1 MYREIITPSADEN
14 NFSAFIKD
22 AKQRQVEKRILGYIK
37 KVIRNSPNGYCC
49 VKQEVIRK
57 ALKVRKQ
64 SVTDACRAIVER
76 GELIRIEVKNKNRKN
91 PKYYYFL
98 PTAEL
103 SGNSIKSSYSQEGT
117 RTKEAYSQIEDLLKI
132 KAERI
137 EAGRIKVV
145 PNFFEIESWKN
156 LDKISLIEK
165 YIDAGLMVTP
175 LVEGKKFPPQG
186 WSKEYLRT
194 QSKDDLLNYFRQNP
208 QPDVGCWMPNN
219 YVVVDADDLNE
230 FYRLTDG
237 ETWETLTVTSGRA
250 EGGLHF
256 WFRHGG
262 TIGSGTGI
270 RPNLDYKSS
279 GSLVVLPPS
288 VHKSGAVY
296 QWKNLVAP
304 ADAPQLIQ
312 DLYDTREN
320 LKKDTALERIET
332 ARHSSLPTLTAD
344 TVLKEKERYKR
355 LFPIGRR
362 LRFRL
367 DAEQVAAKLH
377 RLNQLCCRPPLN
389 EKRMRKLINDV
400 LFSANRIDFRK
411 D

>member
-14 NFSAFIKD
+14 NYSAFID
-22 AKQRQVEKRILGYIK
+22 DSKQGQVEKRILAYIK
-37 KVIRNSPNGYCC
+37 KVISNSANGYCC
-49 VKQEVIRK
+49 VSQAVIRR

-76 GELIRIEVKNKNRKN
+76 GDLIRIEVKNKNRKN
-91 PKYYYFL
+91 QKYYYFL
-98 PTAEL
+98 PNAEL
-103 SGNSIKSSYSQEGT
+103 SGNSNKSSFSQEGAS
-117 RTKEAYSQIEDLLKI
+117 TKEAYSKIEESLKI
-132 KAERI
+132 VAERI
-137 EAGRIKVV
+137 EAERIKIV
-145 PNFFEIESWKN
+145 PNFLEIESWKN
-156 LDKISLIEK
+156 LDKISLVEK
-165 YIDAGLMVTP
+165 YLDAGLMVTP

-208 QPDVGCWMPNN
+208 QSDVGCWMPNN
-219 YVVVDADDLNE
+219 FVVVDADDLDE
-230 FYRLTDG
+230 FYRLTGG
-237 ETWETLTVTSGRA
+237 ETWETLTVTSGRE

-262 TIGSGTGI
+262 TIGSGAGI

-312 DLYDTREN
+312 NLYDTREN
-320 LKKDTALERIET
+320 LKKDTELERVEA
-332 ARHSSLPTLTAD
+332 ARWSSLPTLTAD
-344 TVLKEKERYKR
+344 TVLTEKKRYKR

-367 DAEQVAAKLH
+367 DAEQVAAELH

-389 EKRMRKLINDV
+389 EERMRKLINDV
-400 LFSANRIDFRK
+400 LFGANKIDFRK